1 MMKQLQLRVLGNQK
15 TGIIFSRK
23 NFKITQNF
31 KNKGMFGLMI
41 KLEGK
46 GFREVHWARELGDIF
61 CEAPIISSRWGLK
74 PRLANSTAEPSN
86 LYGYG

>member
-31 KNKGMFGLMI
+31 KNKGLMI

-46 GFREVHWARELGDIF
+46 SFREVHWARELGDTF

-86 LYGYG
+86 LYEYG